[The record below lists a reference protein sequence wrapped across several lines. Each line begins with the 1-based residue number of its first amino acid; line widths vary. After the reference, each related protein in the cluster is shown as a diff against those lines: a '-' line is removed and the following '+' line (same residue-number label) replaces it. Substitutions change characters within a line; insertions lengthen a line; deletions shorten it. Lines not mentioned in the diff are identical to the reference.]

1 MMRRTLGRGASTVG
15 HLAALLGAS
24 ATALGLAIVLG
35 CLVLAPSVG
44 ILGGIASRL
53 LP

>member
-1 MMRRTLGRGASTVG
+1 MTRRTPGRGVSTVG
-15 HLAALLGAS
+15 LLAALLAAS
-24 ATALGLAIVLG
+24 AIALGLAIVLG

-44 ILGGIASRL
+44 ILSGIASRL

>member
-1 MMRRTLGRGASTVG
+1 MTRGTPGRDASTLGL
-15 HLAALLGAS
+15 LAALLAAS
-24 ATALGLAIVLG
+24 AIALGLAIVLG

-44 ILGGIASRL
+44 ILGGIAAQL